1 MLFLLDLYKY
11 LTNSNKQMTKIKRFK
26 ELAGNIKK
34 GEKQLYSLNILILII
49 IITSLSGC
57 QNSRNIVYFK
67 NLDVTENDKVF
78 LNQNEPYRI
87 KTNDILYVRVL
98 STSKEVSEL
107 YNNNP
112 TLGITTTLNSEA
124 DQYVNSF
131 SVDKD
136 GNIVLPVLGKLHV
149 AGLTM
154 DESYEIIQDQA
165 NEFLINATV
174 IVRLMNYKATV
185 LGEVKRPGVYSIYNN
200 QVTVM
205 EVIGRAGD
213 ITEFGDKK
221 NILVIRPTE
230 EGSKTYAINLTDKS
244 ALTNPGYYL
253 MPNDVIYIK
262 PANGK
267 AFRTNLPL
275 WSLILSS
282 VTTIIVLL
290 QYFKD

>member
-1 MLFLLDLYKY
+1 
-11 LTNSNKQMTKIKRFK
+11 MTKNKTLKKFIGNAVAGSRQLNLFK
-26 ELAGNIKK
+26 V
-34 GEKQLYSLNILILII
+34 LIATIFIML
-49 IITSLSGC
+49 LSGC
-57 QNSRNIVYFK
+57 QSNRNIVYFK
-67 NLDVTENDKVF
+67 NLDATENNKVF
-78 LNQNEPYRI
+78 LNKNDPYRI

-112 TLGITTTLNSEA
+112 TLGVTTTLNSEA

-136 GNIVLPVLGKLHV
+136 GDIVLPVLGKLHV

-154 DESYEIIQDQA
+154 DESYELIQDQA

-174 IVRLMNYKATV
+174 VVRLMNYKTTV
-185 LGEVKRPGVYSIYNN
+185 LGEVKNPGVYSVYNN
-200 QVTVM
+200 QATVL

-213 ITEFGDKK
+213 ITEFGSKK
-221 NILVIRPTE
+221 DILVIRPTE
-230 EGSKTYAINLTDKS
+230 EGSKTYELDLTDKS
-244 ALTNPGYYL
+244 ALSNPGFYL
-253 MPNDVIYIK
+253 MPNDIVYVK

-275 WSLILSS
+275 WSLVLSS
-282 VTTIIVLL
+282 FTTIIVLL
-290 QYFKD
+290 QYFDNK

>member
-1 MLFLLDLYKY
+1 MAKDKIFKKATEKDGVSDNQSGSHNFL
-11 LTNSNKQMTKIKRFK
+11 IV
-26 ELAGNIKK
+26 
-34 GEKQLYSLNILILII
+34 LIF
-49 IITSLSGC
+49 IITLSGC
-57 QNSRNIVYFK
+57 QSNRNIRYFK
-67 NLDVTENDKVF
+67 NLDATENDKVF
-78 LNQNEPYRI
+78 LNKNDPYRI

-131 SVDKD
+131 SVNKD

-154 DESYEIIQDQA
+154 DESYKIIQDQA

-185 LGEVKRPGVYSIYNN
+185 LGEVRRPGVYSIYNN
-200 QVTVM
+200 QVTVL

-213 ITEFGDKK
+213 ITEFGSKK

-230 EGSKTYAINLTDKS
+230 EGSKTYEIDLTDKS
-244 ALTNPGYYL
+244 ALSNPGFYL
-253 MPNDVIYIK
+253 MPNDVVYVK

-275 WSLILSS
+275 WSLILASM
-282 VTTIIVLL
+282 TTIIVLL
-290 QYFKD
+290 QYFDN

>member
-1 MLFLLDLYKY
+1 MTTIRSFKKLPWIIKEDKNQLSSLKMLV
-11 LTNSNKQMTKIKRFK
+11 
-26 ELAGNIKK
+26 
-34 GEKQLYSLNILILII
+34 LII
-49 IITSLSGC
+49 FITVMSGC
-57 QNSRNIVYFK
+57 QNSKNIMYFK
-67 NLDVTENDKVF
+67 NLDASENDKIF

-112 TLGITTTLNSEA
+112 TLGVTTTLNSEA

-131 SVDKD
+131 SVDKE

-149 AGLTM
+149 TGLTM

-174 IVRLMNYKATV
+174 IVRLMNYKTTV
-185 LGEVKRPGVYSIYNN
+185 LGEVRQPGVYNIYNN
-200 QVTVM
+200 QATVL

-221 NILVIRPTE
+221 SILVIRPTE
-230 EGSKTYAINLTDKS
+230 EGSKTYEIDLTDKS
-244 ALTNPGYYL
+244 ALSNPGFYL

-282 VTTIIVLL
+282 ITTLIVLL
-290 QYFKD
+290 QYFND

>member
-1 MLFLLDLYKY
+1 
-11 LTNSNKQMTKIKRFK
+11 MTKIKMSI
-26 ELAGNIKK
+26 EPPENIKENK
-34 GEKQLYSLNILILII
+34 NQLNFLHILIFMIFITII
-49 IITSLSGC
+49 SGC
-57 QNSRNIVYFK
+57 QNSRNIMYFK

-78 LNQNEPYRI
+78 LNYNDPYRI

-112 TLGITTTLNSEA
+112 TLGVTTTLNSEA

-131 SVDKD
+131 SVNNE
-136 GNIVLPVLGKLHV
+136 GNIMLPVLGKLHV
-149 AGLTM
+149 ADLTM
-154 DESYEIIQDQA
+154 DEAYVIIQDQA

-174 IVRLMNYKATV
+174 VVRLMNYKVTV
-185 LGEVKRPGVYSIYNN
+185 LGEVREPGVYSIYNN
-200 QVTVM
+200 QVTVL

-221 NILVIRPTE
+221 NILVIRPTN
-230 EGSKTYAINLTDKS
+230 EGSKTYEIDLTDKS
-244 ALTNPGYYL
+244 SLTNPGYYL

-267 AFRTNLPL
+267 AFRTSLPL

-282 VTTIIVLL
+282 VTLIIVLL

>member
-1 MLFLLDLYKY
+1 
-11 LTNSNKQMTKIKRFK
+11 MTKNKTFK
-26 ELAGNIKK
+26 KITGIIGVNKEWLVSHNF
-34 GEKQLYSLNILILII
+34 LTII
-49 IITSLSGC
+49 IAVVLLSGC
-57 QNSRNIVYFK
+57 QSNRNIRYFK

-78 LNQNEPYRI
+78 LNKNEPYKIR
-87 KTNDILYVRVL
+87 TNDILYVRVL

-112 TLGITTTLNSEA
+112 TLGVTTTLNSEA

-149 AGLTM
+149 AGLTI

-185 LGEVKRPGVYSIYNN
+185 LGEVRQPGVYSIYNN
-200 QVTVM
+200 QVTVL

-213 ITEFGDKK
+213 ITEFGSKK

-230 EGSKTYAINLTDKS
+230 EGSKTYEIDLTDKS
-244 ALTNPGYYL
+244 ALSNPGFYL
-253 MPNDVIYIK
+253 MPNDVVYVK

-275 WSLILSS
+275 WSLILASM
-282 VTTIIVLL
+282 TTIIVLL
-290 QYFKD
+290 QYFDN

>member
-1 MLFLLDLYKY
+1 MAKDKIFKKATEKDGVSDKQSGLINFLIVLIFIVMLSACQ
-11 LTNSNKQMTKIKRFK
+11 SN
-26 ELAGNIKK
+26 
-34 GEKQLYSLNILILII
+34 
-49 IITSLSGC
+49 
-57 QNSRNIVYFK
+57 RNIRYFK

-78 LNQNEPYRI
+78 LNKNDPYRI

-112 TLGITTTLNSEA
+112 TLGVTTTLNSEA

-131 SVDKD
+131 SVNKD
-136 GNIVLPVLGKLHV
+136 GDIVLPVLGTLHV

-185 LGEVKRPGVYSIYNN
+185 LGEVRQPGVYSIYNN
-200 QVTVM
+200 QVTVL

-213 ITEFGDKK
+213 ITEFGSKK
-221 NILVIRPTE
+221 DILVIRPTE
-230 EGSKTYAINLTDKS
+230 EGSKTYEIDLTDKS
-244 ALTNPGYYL
+244 ALSNPGFYL
-253 MPNDVIYIK
+253 MPNDVVYVK

-275 WSLILSS
+275 WSLILASM
-282 VTTIIVLL
+282 TTIIVLL
-290 QYFKD
+290 QYFDN

>member
-1 MLFLLDLYKY
+1 MTTNKSFKKLPWTIKEDRDQLSLLK
-11 LTNSNKQMTKIKRFK
+11 T
-26 ELAGNIKK
+26 
-34 GEKQLYSLNILILII
+34 LILII
-49 IITSLSGC
+49 FITVVSGC
-57 QNSRNIVYFK
+57 QNSRNIMYFN
-67 NLDVTENDKVF
+67 NLDASENDKIF

-112 TLGITTTLNSEA
+112 TLGVTTTLNSEA

-136 GNIVLPVLGKLHV
+136 GDIVLPVLGKLHV

-174 IVRLMNYKATV
+174 IVRLMNYKTTV
-185 LGEVKRPGVYSIYNN
+185 LGEVRQPGVYNIYNN
-200 QVTVM
+200 QATVL

-221 NILVIRPTE
+221 CILVIRPTE
-230 EGSKTYAINLTDKS
+230 EGSKTYEIDLTDKS
-244 ALTNPGYYL
+244 ALSNPGFYL

-282 VTTIIVLL
+282 ITTLIVLL

>member
-1 MLFLLDLYKY
+1 
-11 LTNSNKQMTKIKRFK
+11 MTKNKTFKKITGIIGVKEKR
-26 ELAGNIKK
+26 
-34 GEKQLYSLNILILII
+34 SVTLNFLTI
-49 IITSLSGC
+49 IITIMILSGC
-57 QNSRNIVYFK
+57 QSKRNIRYFK

-78 LNQNEPYRI
+78 LNKNEPYKI

-112 TLGITTTLNSEA
+112 TLGVTTTLNSEA

-149 AGLTM
+149 AGLTI

-185 LGEVKRPGVYSIYNN
+185 LGEVRQPGVYSIYNN
-200 QVTVM
+200 QVTVL

-213 ITEFGDKK
+213 ITEFGSKK

-230 EGSKTYAINLTDKS
+230 EGSKTYEIDLTDKS
-244 ALTNPGYYL
+244 ALSNPGFYL
-253 MPNDVIYIK
+253 MPNDVVYVK
-262 PANGK
+262 PASGK

-275 WSLILSS
+275 WSLILASM
-282 VTTIIVLL
+282 TTIIVLL
-290 QYFKD
+290 QYFDN

>member
-1 MLFLLDLYKY
+1 
-11 LTNSNKQMTKIKRFK
+11 MTKNKTFKKITGIIGVKEKR
-26 ELAGNIKK
+26 
-34 GEKQLYSLNILILII
+34 SVTLNFLTII
-49 IITSLSGC
+49 IAIMILSGC
-57 QNSRNIVYFK
+57 QSKRNIRYFK

-78 LNQNEPYRI
+78 LNKNEPYKI

-112 TLGITTTLNSEA
+112 TLGVTTTLNSEA

-149 AGLTM
+149 AGLTI

-185 LGEVKRPGVYSIYNN
+185 LGEVRQPGVYSIYNN
-200 QVTVM
+200 QVTVL

-213 ITEFGDKK
+213 ITEFGSKK

-230 EGSKTYAINLTDKS
+230 EGSKTYEIDLTDKS
-244 ALTNPGYYL
+244 ALSNPGFYL
-253 MPNDVIYIK
+253 MPNDVVYVK
-262 PANGK
+262 PASGK

-275 WSLILSS
+275 WSLILASM
-282 VTTIIVLL
+282 TTIIVLL
-290 QYFKD
+290 QYFDN